1 VSSTRSCRSPA
12 EIAFRLRRRRGEPP
26 IRTISIEAP
35 TTTAATQLVCDLVP
49 FARTDLV
56 PLGGER
62 WEVRVEESSEEELDA
77 VLYAVARWAA
87 EQQLEQP
94 QVLVDD
100 APVELPT

>member
-1 VSSTRSCRSPA
+1 M
-12 EIAFRLRRRRGEPP
+12 
-26 IRTISIEAP
+26 ISIEAP
-35 TTTAATQLVCDLVP
+35 TTSAATELVRDLVP

-77 VLYAVARWAA
+77 VLLAVVRWAA
-87 EQQLEQP
+87 EQQLEAP

-100 APVELPT
+100 SPVELPRPSPR